1 MIQVKCLIFYM
12 ISAFHSE
19 VCELFEFLLPM
30 VWRRVCIAKT
40 FDLGDPRF
48 YEDFLVPHSC
58 LSPINRTAT
67 PWARATNNVKKP
79 QSQMCE
85 SCRKLDLRFL
95 SNKTETSYVSVT
107 HLILRL
113 LLYKISFNYQKK
125 LK

>member
-1 MIQVKCLIFYM
+1 M
-12 ISAFHSE
+12 
-19 VCELFEFLLPM
+19 
-30 VWRRVCIAKT
+30 CIAKT

-95 SNKTETSYVSVT
+95 SNKTETFYVSVT

-113 LLYKISFNYQKK
+113 AIVQNKFQQANKTKINHINGNHIEFEVSLHFGGSGLLCATHELVI
-125 LK
+125 